1 MLDVL
6 RWDSDLIRRYDLAGP
21 RYTSYP
27 TAVQLHSEVGSFD
40 LLHALRDSRRAVR
53 PLSIYVHVPFCANIC
68 YYCACNK
75 VITKD
80 RGRAAPYLQRLEQE
94 IQLIACHLDPKQ
106 TVEQLHFGGGTPTFL
121 SHVELRQLMAHLRQH
136 FNLLD
141 DDSGDYGIEI
151 DPREADWSTMGLLRE
166 LGFNRVSLGVQD
178 LDPVVQRAINRLQS
192 LEQTR
197 AIIEAARTLQFR
209 SINLDLIYGLPKQTP
224 EGFARTVEEVIKLQP
239 DRLSVFNYAHLPERF
254 MPQRRIDSN
263 ELPAPAAKL
272 EMLHNTIEQLTA
284 AGYVYIGMDHFALP
298 DDELAIAQEEST
310 LQRNFQGYT
319 THGHCDL
326 IGLGVSAISQ
336 IGDLYCQNSSDL
348 NTYQDTLSTAQ
359 LATSRGL
366 ICSEDDR
373 LRRAVIQQLICHF
386 ELDFATIE
394 RDFTIDFRGYFNDQW
409 PALQAMHKD
418 GLIELG
424 NDSIKVLPA
433 GRLLV
438 RSVCMVFDAYLDL
451 HNRQRFS
458 RVI

>member
-1 MLDVL
+1 MLDAI
-6 RWDSDLIRRYDLAGP
+6 RWDSDLIQRYDLAGP

-27 TAVQLHSEVGSFD
+27 TALQFHSQVSPFD
-40 LLHALRDSRRAVR
+40 LLHALRESRKAQR
-53 PLSIYVHVPFCANIC
+53 PLSLYVHVPFCANIC

-80 RGRAAPYLQRLEQE
+80 RGRTQPYLQRLEQE

-106 TVEQLHFGGGTPTFL
+106 KVEQLHFGGGTPTFL
-121 SHVELRQLMAHLRQH
+121 SHDELRQLMAHLRKH

-151 DPREADWSTMGLLRE
+151 DPGEADWSTMGLLRE
-166 LGFNRVSLGVQD
+166 LGFNRVSIGLQD
-178 LDPVVQRAINRLQS
+178 LDPDVQRAVNRLQS
-192 LEQTR
+192 LEETR
-197 AIIEAARTLQFR
+197 AVIDAARTLQFR
-209 SINLDLIYGLPKQTP
+209 SINIDLIYGLPRQTP
-224 EGFARTVEEVIKLQP
+224 DAFARTVDEVIRLQP

-254 MPQRRIDSN
+254 MPQRRINTSD
-263 ELPAPAAKL
+263 LPSAADKL
-272 EMLHNTIEQLTA
+272 LMLERTIAQLTG
-284 AGYVYIGMDHFALP
+284 AGYRYIGMDHFALP

-336 IGDLYCQNSSDL
+336 IGELYCQNTNDL
-348 NTYQDTLSTAQ
+348 TQYQHTLGSAQ

-366 ICSEDDR
+366 LCNQDDR
-373 LRRAVIQQLICHF
+373 IRREVIQQIICN
-386 ELDFATIE
+386 LQLPFAYVE
-394 RDFTIDFRGYFNDQW
+394 QRFNIDFRGYFAPLW
-409 PALQAMHKD
+409 PSLEQMAAD
-418 GLIELG
+418 GLIALD
-424 NDSIKVLPA
+424 NQQLTVLPA

-438 RSVCMVFDAYLDL
+438 RSVCMVFDAYLEQQ
-451 HNRQRFS
+451 NRQRFS

>member
-373 LRRAVIQQLICHF
+373 VRRAVIQQLICHF